1 MKVYVV
7 EKDADSHYGVTMIDK
22 IFSKKEDAEQYILE
36 KNNIEKDSLTA
47 SFNAGHFAKEE
58 YYFEALE
65 NVNEGWITE
74 YEVENL

>member
-7 EKDADSHYGVTMIDK
+7 EKDANSHYGVTMIDK

-36 KNNIEKDSLTA
+36 KNNIEKDILTKC
-47 SFNAGHFAKEE
+47 FNNGNFTKDE
-58 YYFEALE
+58 YYYEALR
-65 NVNEGWITE
+65 NVNQGWITE